1 MKKICFVL
9 IPLFISLFLFCT
21 PQAVLAEEMTS
32 CTVSVGQSASVVSPG
47 DTVTVSISVG
57 VASGSVSELGI
68 QLAEVPGL
76 SLASVNVSGG
86 WGFAVNSPSYLN
98 VRGGPAT
105 AGSNVSLTLTL
116 NFAADA
122 HGTYLYD
129 VYNVLYT
136 DVYGE
141 PMSAGGGSAAFEVHT
156 RGTEW
161 VVGLPPTCVVE
172 GKLVIKCDDCPFV
185 YEETPIPMIDHVPGL
200 PIITTPP
207 ACLLE
212 GEETTY
218 CVNCSSVLATQAIPA
233 TGHTPGDWQTVTTP
247 ACLDNGLNELRCIT
261 CNALLDSQDIDAT
274 GHTPGDWQ
282 TVTAPTCT
290 ENGLNE
296 KRCTTCNAL
305 LDSQT
310 IAATGHTAGDWL
322 IVTAPTC
329 TENGLNELHCT
340 ICNALLD
347 SQITAATG
355 HTPGDWQT
363 VTKSTCTKKG
373 KKEQHCTVCN
383 ALLDT
388 KTLAAKGHTP
398 GEWAVTL
405 RQTTDKP
412 GLESLL
418 CDVCGIT
425 LDTRELPAMSEPRT
439 DSLATLPGETMA
451 DAAPLLSEKWPA
463 YTSIDLS
470 KPQVLEFPIVA
481 EGGYVVGTVTVT
493 VDENGMV
500 TITYV
505 LTAKGAAIK
514 AGALAFLPTDRDLKE
529 LSPEELAETAIDPAI
544 AFSYTAPLDTIPQ
557 KDGFAMLCLNF
568 VVDYDVYAEGV
579 KEYLPEAE

>member
-1 MKKICFVL
+1 MKKIRFVL
-9 IPLFISLFLFCT
+9 IPLLISLCLFCT

-86 WGFAVNSPSYLN
+86 WGLAVNSPSYLN

-136 DVYGE
+136 DAYGE

-161 VVGLPPTCVVE
+161 VVGLPPTCAEE

-185 YEETPIPMIDHVPGL
+185 YEQTPIPMIDHVPGT
-200 PIITTPP
+200 PVITIPP
-207 ACLLE
+207 ACLLV

-218 CVNCSSVLATQAIPA
+218 CVNCSTELARHEVPA
-233 TGHTPGDWQTVTTP
+233 TGHTPGDWQTITAPT
-247 ACLDNGLNELRCIT
+247 CLDNGLNELRCIT
-261 CNALLDSQDIDAT
+261 CNALLDSQDIAAT

-282 TVTAPTCT
+282 TVSAPTCT

-310 IAATGHTAGDWL
+310 IAATGHTAGDWQ

-329 TENGLNELHCT
+329 TENGLNEQRCT

-347 SQITAATG
+347 SQATAATG
-355 HTPGDWQT
+355 HTPSDWQT

-373 KKEQHCTVCN
+373 KKEQHCTVCS

-529 LSPEELAETAIDPAI
+529 LTPEELAETAIDPAT